1 MVWNV
6 AHPATKAHPVND
18 SSSHVPPPPPEVPPG
33 AWVPLEV
40 PEEREMPWLATM
52 QTLGIPCELR
62 RDPGGTVLLVP
73 AEYLARARREV
84 QAYEEA
90 NAGWPPPPLPVPV
103 HEKVPGAV
111 LWSAFM
117 AAMLLVFYLV
127 TGPADGGG
135 AHFAPG
141 MLDVGPVQAGEWWRT
156 VTALTLHADF
166 PHVAANALALV
177 ALGISASQQL
187 GPGLAWTLT
196 LAGGAGGNALE
207 AWLSQPGRRSLGAST
222 SVFALLSILAALRF
236 VAIWRREGRPTT
248 VWSRSWLPL
257 FAALGALGFLGTSP
271 GSDLAGH
278 ALGFVSGLA
287 LGLGAAL
294 LPRRRPGEL
303 WQVPLCVLPLAVV
316 AWAWHLALRAPL

>member
-6 AHPATKAHPVND
+6 AHPATKVHSVND
-18 SSSHVPPPPPEVPPG
+18 LSRHAPPPPAALPE

-40 PEEREMPWLATM
+40 PAEREMPWLAAM

-73 AEYLARARREV
+73 PEHLARAVREV

-90 NAGWPPPPLPVPV
+90 NAGWPPPVPPVPV

-111 LWSAFM
+111 LWSVFVVVL
-117 AAMLLVFYLV
+117 LLVFYLA
-127 TGPADGGG
+127 TGPVEGDGRY
-135 AHFAPG
+135 FAPG
-141 MLDVGPVQAGEWWRT
+141 MLNVGRVKTGEWWRT

-196 LAGGAGGNALE
+196 LAGGIGGNALE
-207 AWLSQPGRRSLGAST
+207 AWLVQPGRQSLGAST
-222 SVFALLSILAALRF
+222 AVFALLAILAALRG
-236 VAIWRREGRPTT
+236 VAIWRKEGRPTT
-248 VWSRSWLPL
+248 VWSRSWLP
-257 FAALGALGFLGTSP
+257 FVAALGALGFLGTSP

-278 ALGFVSGLA
+278 ALGFVAG
-287 LGLGAAL
+287 LGLGLAAAV
-294 LPRRRPGEL
+294 LPRRRLGEV
-303 WQVPLCVLPLAVV
+303 WQVPLCVLPLGVI
-316 AWAWHLALRAPL
+316 AWAWYLALRTPL